1 MLTHYA
7 CTHCGSWILW
17 FDSREP
23 VYCANCMDVRNAL
36 PREDFTYVHIDAARR
51 PGAYQTHWRETVPGL
66 WEYWTTPQLGLGSHG
81 WLIVRPEA
89 DGGNVAYE
97 AAPFYTPEAEAHIRS
112 LGGINVLGASHPHG
126 YGALWQLQEMFSPR
140 HLIIHRDDLQH
151 TKAFKVNHPIDDLHR
166 LDDRLE
172 LRRLGGHYE
181 GQTALYDA
189 EFKILFLGDAL
200 KIDFARALDGSLAQP
215 ETPVALSCHKGYH
228 YAIPLTDAE
237 LRHYREVF
245 TAYDFEHVCTP
256 FEFGRGVGQREAV
269 ALVDYLL
276 ATGIHTNAV
285 SLETLGVQSAGGD

>member
-36 PREDFTYVHIDAARR
+36 PQEDFTYVHIDEARR
-51 PGAYQTHWRETVPGL
+51 PGAYATHWRETIPGL

-81 WLIVRPEA
+81 WLIIREE
-89 DGGNVAYE
+89 GNVAYE
-97 AAPFYTPEAEAHIRS
+97 AAPFYTEEARAHIAS
-112 LGGINVLGASHPHG
+112 LGGIAVLGASHPHG
-126 YGALWQLQEMFSPR
+126 YGALWQLQEMFAPE
-140 HLIIHRDDLQH
+140 LIIHRDDLEH
-151 TKAFKVNHPIDDLHR
+151 TKAFRVNRPIDDYHR

-181 GQTALYDA
+181 GQTALYDRRLG
-189 EFKILFLGDAL
+189 ILFLGDAL
-200 KIDFARALDGSLAQP
+200 KIDFAPGT
-215 ETPVALSCHKGYH
+215 ETPRALSCHKGYH
-228 YAIPLTDAE
+228 YAIPLTDGE

-245 TAYDFEHVCTP
+245 RRYDFAHVCTP
-256 FEFGRGVGQREAV
+256 FEFGRGIGSAEAT

-276 ATGIHTNAV
+276 ATDIHTDAV
-285 SLETLGVQSAGGD
+285 ELSELMGGDVGLRAARAPGSPLP